1 MFLRRADQKRATI
14 PPAVP
19 KVILLPG
26 HVQPVW
32 AGHPWVYAQAVARIE
47 GGATP
52 GDVVDVTDPKGQWM
66 GRGLYSPRTAIVVR
80 LLTRHPDVAVDASF
94 FAERIERAVKRRTML
109 GLPSERTNG
118 YRVINAEGDDLPG
131 LIVDRFGDAAVV
143 QFGTLG
149 MKLRE
154 GILLDA
160 IQKALGVHTIIDRTS
175 ERLSNLEGFPAGR
188 GIVRGS
194 LSEPELSFMERGFS
208 YRIPLSLS
216 QKTGFYFD
224 QRSLRGRVEQ
234 LATNR
239 RVLDAF
245 CYVGSFALGAA
256 RGGASEVVAVDTN
269 AMALQVGAGVAAQ
282 NGLGERIH
290 YEHGNAREF
299 LARAGNG
306 NRYDLVLCDPPK
318 LSPSRSSRKQA
329 GTTMRS
335 LSAAACRATNPGGLL
350 VLSSCSASLGVDEL
364 TRALALGA
372 RDVGVIPRIIE
383 RWFQGPDH
391 PVPAAFNEG
400 LYLSSLIAIIDRAG

>member
-1 MFLRRADQKRATI
+1 
-14 PPAVP
+14 VP

-32 AGHPWVYAQAVARIE
+32 AGHPWVYAQAVARVE

-80 LLTRHPDVAVDASF
+80 LLSRQPNVAIDAQF
-94 FAERIERAVKRRTML
+94 FAERIECAVKRRAML
-109 GLPSERTNG
+109 GLPSERSNG
-118 YRVINAEGDDLPG
+118 YRVVNAEGDDLPG
-131 LIVDRFGDAAVV
+131 LIVDRFGDVAVV

-160 IQKALGVHTIIDRTS
+160 IQNTLGVHTIIDRTS
-175 ERLSNLEGFPAGR
+175 ERLATLEGFQAER
-188 GIVRGS
+188 SVVRGS
-194 LSEPELSFMERGFS
+194 LSEQELSFLERGFT
-208 YRIPLSLS
+208 YRIPLELS

-245 CYVGSFALGAA
+245 CYVGSFALAAA

-269 AMALQVGAGVAAQ
+269 AMALQVAASVAAD
-282 NGLGERIH
+282 NGLGERIR
-290 YEHGNAREF
+290 YEHGNAREL

-306 NRYDLVLCDPPK
+306 SRYDLVLCDPPK
-318 LSPSRSSRKQA
+318 LSPSRSSWKQA
-329 GTTMRS
+329 STTMRS
-335 LSAAACRATNPGGLL
+335 LAAAACRATSPGGLL

-372 RDVGVIPRIIE
+372 RDVGVIPRVIE